1 MKILRI
7 VAIIIIVVGA
17 IMSYHKIEFDNLVLF
32 IGAVLGIFLAFK
44 NKSNF
49 NGQ

>member
-7 VAIIIIVVGA
+7 ITIIIILVGA
-17 IMSYHKIEFDNLVLF
+17 IMSYHKIEYDHLVLF
-32 IGAVLGIFLAFK
+32 IGAVLGIFLAYK
-44 NKSNF
+44 NKSTF